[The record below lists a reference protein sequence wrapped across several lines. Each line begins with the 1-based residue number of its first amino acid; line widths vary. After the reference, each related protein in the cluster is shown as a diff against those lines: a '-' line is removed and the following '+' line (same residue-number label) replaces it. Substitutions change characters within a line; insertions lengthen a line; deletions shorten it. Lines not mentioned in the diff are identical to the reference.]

1 MLLVAC
7 RTSDGRVRVKSVT
20 RTGRCTGTHGG
31 AAPPGA
37 DDVLAG
43 REDVDDGAVVGERGA
58 RVRDRARADG
68 DDGGRTRGAVVR
80 GVRVEVAGGDGNVDA
95 LVDDLEEY
103 ADISSLVMHA
113 GTGIGDA
120 QR

>member
-1 MLLVAC
+1 MKTNHRRSGDAVSSGVA
-7 RTSDGRVRVKSVT
+7 TNPGR
-20 RTGRCTGTHGG
+20 
-31 AAPPGA
+31 
-37 DDVLAG
+37 DDVGA
-43 REDVDDGAVVGERGA
+43 RSEDINDGAVVGERGA

-80 GVRVEVAGGDGNVDA
+80 GVRVEVAGGDGDVDA